1 MARSRAA
8 DWLRQAEDD
17 AAWLA
22 DSIERGHNAQACYI
36 AQQVAVK
43 ALKAL
48 AFSRG
53 ASEVK
58 GHSVTK
64 IAQALSINTEIERAG
79 KILDRYYIS
88 GRYPDAFPEGIP
100 ADFLDQEAAL
110 SAQTEAQLVLRRVK
124 DLMAGGA

>member
-1 MARSRAA
+1 MASRAT

-22 DSIERGHNAQACYI
+22 DSIEDGHYSQACYI
-36 AQQVAVK
+36 AQQVAEK
-43 ALKAL
+43 ALKSL

-53 ASEVK
+53 ASEIK

-64 IAQALSINTEIERAG
+64 IAQALAINAEIERAG

-100 ADFLDQEAAL
+100 SDFLDREAAI
-110 SAQTEAQLVLRRVK
+110 SAQAEALLILNRVK
-124 DLMAGGA
+124 KLIQESA

>member
-1 MARSRAA
+1 MASRAA

-22 DSIERGHNAQACYI
+22 DSIEDGHYSQACYI
-36 AQQVAVK
+36 AQQVAEK
-43 ALKAL
+43 ALKSL
-48 AFSRG
+48 AISRG
-53 ASEVK
+53 ASEIK

-64 IAQALSINTEIERAG
+64 IAQALAINAEVERAG

-100 ADFLDQEAAL
+100 SDFLDREAAL
-110 SAQTEAQLVLRRVK
+110 SAQAEALLILNRVK
-124 DLMAGGA
+124 KLMQEPT

>member
-1 MARSRAA
+1 MALSRAH

-22 DSIERGHNAQACYI
+22 DSIERGHYAQACYI
-36 AQQVAVK
+36 AQQVAEN

-53 ASEVK
+53 ASAGK

-64 IAQALSINTEIERAG
+64 IAQALSVNAEIERAG
-79 KILDRYYIS
+79 RILDRYYIS

-100 ADFLDQEAAL
+100 ADFLDEEAAL
-110 SAQTEAQLVLRRVK
+110 SARAEAELVLRRVK
-124 DLMAGGA
+124 ELMAH